1 MTTIATNDIDIKL
14 AETNINDDE
23 ADTMNNPT
31 TNTTIK
37 QKDMNI
43 TNNDKNSIVATD
55 GKKKEKEKKVPRSTL
70 IAAYR
75 QECQKKYAALTND
88 KDAVEK

>member
-55 GKKKEKEKKVPRSTL
+55 GK
-70 IAAYR
+70 
-75 QECQKKYAALTND
+75 
-88 KDAVEK
+88 

>member
-1 MTTIATNDIDIKL
+1 MATIATNDIDIKL

-43 TNNDKNSIVATD
+43 TNTIKIVLLLLT
-55 GKKKEKEKKVPRSTL
+55 GKKGKEKSS
-70 IAAYR
+70 
-75 QECQKKYAALTND
+75 KKYINYG
-88 KDAVEK
+88 V

>member
-55 GKKKEKEKKVPRSTL
+55 GKKL
-70 IAAYR
+70 
-75 QECQKKYAALTND
+75 
-88 KDAVEK
+88 

>member
-75 QECQKKYAALTND
+75 QKCHK
-88 KDAVEK
+88 

>member
-1 MTTIATNDIDIKL
+1 MTTIATNDIDVKL
-14 AETNINDDE
+14 AETNIDDDE

-43 TNNDKNSIVATD
+43 TNNDKNSIATD
-55 GKKKEKEKKVPRSTL
+55 GKKKGKRKKSS
-70 IAAYR
+70 
-75 QECQKKYAALTND
+75 
-88 KDAVEK
+88 